1 MTIDALLDDVIRR
14 EGGYVHH
21 PADRGGCTHYGIT
34 LATLAEW
41 RRQPVSCDDVRQLTL
56 AEAREVY
63 RRRYVQAPG
72 FDRVTD
78 PALQA
83 LLVDYAVHSGPRRAV
98 EALQRAVGATVDG
111 RLGPQ
116 TLAALDRV
124 GPEITQRAVLRLRGE
139 HLAALLQADPTQRV
153 FAAGWLRRLLEF
165 V

>member
-1 MTIDALLDDVIRR
+1 MTIEALLDDVIRR
-14 EGGYVHH
+14 EGGYVDH
-21 PADRGGCTHYGIT
+21 PADRGGCTKYGIT
-34 LATLAEW
+34 LATLAA
-41 RRQPVSCDDVRQLTL
+41 VRQHPVHCGDVQALTL
-56 AEAREVY
+56 EEARAIY

-83 LLVDYAVHSGPRRAV
+83 LLVDYGVHSGPRRAV

-124 GPEITQRAVLRLRGE
+124 GPEIAQRAVLRLRGE
-139 HLAALLQADPTQRV
+139 HLAALLQADPSQRV